1 MVAAAPV
8 TVTDIAGNIDRQ
20 LTFMD
25 IEIEQKC
32 YPHLKPKHGWLE
44 KAMSYNPY
52 AVGLLTITSGRI
64 TLADEHGH
72 TFRSLGPTMIT
83 AAQLGIYR
91 STTHGFGNGIR
102 LEDRLTVNLNL
113 TTTSGTYQLLN
124 DDLTVIPVLLTWLA
138 SFGIPVTDPL
148 HLKRLPAD
156 FDWQQVTA
164 AEIAKWSVS
173 TPYAAQMTTLGARNR
188 H

>member
-8 TVTDIAGNIDRQ
+8 TVTDIADNIDRQ

-25 IEIEQKC
+25 IEIEQKR

-72 TFRSLGPTMIT
+72 VFRSFGPTMIT

-124 DDLTVIPVLLTWLA
+124 DDLTVIPILLTWLT
-138 SFGIPVTDPL
+138 SFDVPVTDPL